1 MARVIVVLLLAGL
14 LGGCSCSEAARTT
27 AYDPRRAC
35 EAFSG
40 RYWESDGT
48 CHGGLP

>member
-1 MARVIVVLLLAGL
+1 MARVIVMLLLPDL
-14 LGGCSCSEAARTT
+14 LGGCGEAARATT
-27 AYDPRRAC
+27 YDPRRAC

>member
-14 LGGCSCSEAARTT
+14 LGGCGEAARTT

-40 RYWESDGT
+40 RYWESDWT
-48 CHGGLP
+48 CNGGLP